1 MQRSLFHSLLFLVV
15 CGLGIPLT
23 GLAQT
28 ITVSTLSPSATCAGK
43 TISVPFSTT
52 GTFSAGNTFTA
63 QLSDASGTFGASTL
77 SIGTLSASPSSG
89 TVATNLTI
97 TATIPA
103 STAASSAYQ
112 VRISSSGPVRTSAN
126 SVGLTVTNTPGTPG
140 VTSLTYCQG
149 QTSTALSASPVSGAS
164 LNWYTVASG
173 GTASS
178 VAPTPA
184 TSTTGVVSYYV
195 SQSLNGCESN
205 RATLT
210 VTVYGTPAAPSTQAS
225 FSACQGA
232 TLPALSAT
240 ADNGATLIWYGTS
253 TNGGTGSST
262 APVPDNQASATYY
275 VSQARGTCEST
286 RSAITVTIKQAPAAP
301 TVAAAPSYCP
311 NQTATALSATASSGG
326 TLNWYGTSSTGG
338 SPSSTATVPNTAS
351 SGTVN
356 YYVSQTVN
364 GCESTRAGIAVTV
377 KPTPVAPGVSSPIGV
392 CQNQSVTPLTATAS
406 ANGTLNWYGTNQTG
420 GSASTTAPT
429 PSVTAVG
436 TTVYYVSQTIND
448 CESSRVG
455 ISVIV
460 SSIPGAPTPQAS
472 GTFCQGTSLPALR
485 ATADNGATLNWYGTN
500 QTGGSAS
507 TTAPTPSNQSSAIYY
522 VSQSRNG
529 CEGPRASISITIR
542 QSPSA
547 PTVAAAP
554 SYCPG
559 QTASALAATA
569 STDATLNWYGTSAT
583 GGTSSTSATVPNTS
597 TPGTQTYYVSQS
609 VDGCE
614 STRASISVTVK
625 SNPAAPGVT
634 NLSFCQNRT
643 ASALTAT
650 GASGGTLNWYGT
662 SQTGT
667 PSTTAPTPSVTATG
681 TTPYYVSQTVNGCES
696 AQATITVAV
705 NAVPGQPTIASAGPY
720 CSGVTAQP
728 LSATGTA
735 LRWYGSN
742 QTGGSG
748 NSTATVPATGSAGTT
763 TYYATQTVNGCES
776 ERAGVAIV
784 VKPTPARPDVSG
796 NTPFCQNTP
805 APGLTATPSAGA
817 TLIWYGTSVTGGTST
832 TAAPALSSTT
842 PGTTTYYVSQTLDGC
857 ESATRSAIAV
867 TVKATPGAP
876 GVTPVEYCNNTGSQ
890 QLSASGSN
898 IKWYDAAG
906 TALSGAPTPPTGA
919 VGQQTYQAT
928 QTVDGCES
936 QQKAALVV
944 TIKPL
949 PGQPGVTN
957 LSYCQ
962 PTQDQPAQNVGPVT
976 ASGENLRWYNTD
988 GNAFQSAP
996 TPPLSQTGTYTY
1008 LVTQTVNGCS
1018 SDKATL
1024 QVAVNTAPAPTVAT
1038 PLISYC
1044 ISTSATPLQATAAA
1058 GASLRWIDP
1067 YNRTFNEAPTPSTLN
1082 SNVTPGGDAF
1092 YVYQIGANGC
1102 YSARSTI
1109 RVIVNVAP
1117 TLALN
1122 GSSDVNLGSLAP
1134 VKLSF
1139 TGAPPFSYTLTDGY
1153 SGVSRTNDTTIYVLP
1168 RGNTTYQIV
1177 SVANSCGVGLPGNP
1191 ATATVT
1197 VRVPTITT
1205 SALQTTTACAGTS
1218 FAVPFTTTGQFNA
1231 GNVFTGE
1238 LVSVAD
1244 TSRKVAV
1251 SPNGTTGTV
1260 VTAALPLTLAAGQ
1273 YYVRV
1278 RGSNPSVGI
1287 IGSNSPSI
1295 LTVRSRATA
1304 TLTGTQSIFEGSP
1317 ATLTL
1322 TFGGEAPWTVA
1333 YADSLRSYTV
1343 TATISPYALEVR
1355 PSRTTT
1361 YQLTSV
1367 SNNCGVGTAT
1377 SGSAVVTVQ
1386 KVLGVEDPALGP
1398 LVSVY
1403 PVPTTTTLTIDID
1416 AALTRDPAI
1425 LILHDAGGRPVLN
1438 QTTRTKQT
1446 TLDVSRQ
1453 PAGTYLLHIQVGD
1466 RQVVRRILKQ

>member
-1 MQRSLFHSLLFLVV
+1 MQQFLLRCFSFLVL
-15 CGLGIPLT
+15 CGLGLPLN
-23 GLAQT
+23 GLAQG

-43 TISVPFSTT
+43 TITVPFSTT
-52 GTFSAGNTFTA
+52 GTFNAGNTFTA
-63 QLSDASGTFGASTL
+63 QLSDASGTFGASTVA
-77 SIGTLSASPSSG
+77 IGTLSSSPSSG
-89 TVATNLTI
+89 TAATNLTI
-97 TATIPA
+97 TATVPA
-103 STAASSAYQ
+103 NTAAGSAYQ
-112 VRISSSGPVRTSAN
+112 VRVSSSGPARTSAN
-126 SVGLTVTNTPGTPG
+126 SVGLTVGTPGTPG
-140 VTSLTYCQG
+140 VTDRTYCQG
-149 QTSTALSASPVSGAS
+149 ATATALSASPVSGAS

-173 GTASS
+173 GTPSS

-205 RATLT
+205 RATLN
-210 VTVYGTPAAPSTQAS
+210 VTVYGTPGAPSTQAS

-232 TLPALSAT
+232 TLSALSAT
-240 ADNGATLIWYGTS
+240 PDNGATLIWYGNS
-253 TNGGTGSST
+253 ANGGTGSSV
-262 APVPDNQASATYY
+262 APVPDNQAPATYY
-275 VSQARGTCEST
+275 VSQARGTCESA
-286 RSAITVTIKQAPAAP
+286 RSAITVTIRQASAAP
-301 TVAAAPSYCP
+301 GVSAPPAYCP
-311 NQTATALSATASSGG
+311 GQTATALSATPSSGG
-326 TLNWYGTSSTGG
+326 TLNWYGTNATGG
-338 SPSSTATVPNTAS
+338 TPSSSATIPSTTTP
-351 SGTVN
+351 GTLN
-356 YYVSQTVN
+356 YYVSQTLS
-364 GCESTRAGIAVTV
+364 GCESPRAGIAVTV
-377 KPTPVAPGVSSPIGV
+377 KQSPSAPGISTPVGV
-392 CQNQSVTPLTATAS
+392 CQNQSVAPLTATPS
-406 ANGTLNWYGTNQTG
+406 SGGTLNWYGTNQTG
-420 GSASTTAPT
+420 GSPSTTAPT

-436 TTVYYVSQTIND
+436 TTVYYVSQTVNG
-448 CESSRVG
+448 CEGPRAG
-455 ISVIV
+455 ISVTV
-460 SSIPGAPTPQAS
+460 SGLPGAPTVQAS
-472 GTFCQGTSLPALR
+472 STFCQGTILPALQ
-485 ATADNGATLNWYGTN
+485 AAADNGATLNWYGTN
-500 QTGGSAS
+500 QTGGSSS
-507 TTAPTPSNQSSAIYY
+507 TNAPVPSNQKSETYY
-522 VSQSRNG
+522 VSQTRNG
-529 CEGPRASISITIR
+529 CEGPRAAISVVIR

-547 PTVAAAP
+547 PTVSAPP

-559 QTASALAATA
+559 QTAAALTATSA
-569 STDATLNWYGTSAT
+569 SGSTLNWYGTNAT
-583 GGTSSTSATVPNTS
+583 GGSPSTTATVPSTS
-597 TPGTQTYYVSQS
+597 TPGTRTYYVSQS
-609 VDGCE
+609 TDGCE
-614 STRASISVTVK
+614 STRASISITVK
-625 SNPAAPGVT
+625 PTPAAPGVT
-634 NLSFCQNRT
+634 NLSLCQNQS
-643 ASALTAT
+643 AGALTAT
-650 GASGGTLNWYGT
+650 TASGSTINWYGT

-667 PSTTAPTPSVTATG
+667 PSTTAPTPSVAATG
-681 TTPYYVSQTVNGCES
+681 STPYYVSQTVDGCES

-705 NAVPGQPTIASAGPY
+705 NAVPGQPSIASAGPY

-735 LRWYGSN
+735 LRWYGTS
-742 QTGGSG
+742 QSGGSG
-748 NSTATVPATGSAGTT
+748 SSAATTPSTGSTGTT

-784 VKPTPARPDVSG
+784 VKQTPARPDVV
-796 NTPFCQNTP
+796 NLTFCQNTN
-805 APGLTATPSAGA
+805 APGLTATASAGA
-817 TLIWYGTSVTGGTST
+817 TLNWYGTSAIGGTST

-857 ESATRSAIAV
+857 ESANRSGIAV
-867 TVKATPGAP
+867 VVKQTPGAP
-876 GVTPVEYCNNTGSQ
+876 GVTPVDYCNGAGSQ
-890 QLSASGSN
+890 QLSATGSN
-898 IKWYDAAG
+898 IKWYDG
-906 TALSGAPTPPTGA
+906 SGNSLSGAPTPPTNT

-936 QQKAALVV
+936 QQKASLTV

-949 PGQPGVTN
+949 PGLPGVAN

-962 PTQDQPAQNVGPVT
+962 PTQDQPAQNVAPVT
-976 ASGENLRWYNTD
+976 ASGDNLRWYNTD

-996 TPPLSQTGTYTY
+996 TPSITQAGTYAY
-1008 LVTQTVNGCS
+1008 QVTQTVNGCS

-1024 QVAVNTAPAPTVAT
+1024 QVTVNTAPTPTVST
-1038 PLISYC
+1038 SLVSYC
-1044 ISTSATPLQATAAA
+1044 INATATPLQASAAN
-1058 GASLRWIDP
+1058 GGTLRWIDP

-1109 RVIVNVAP
+1109 RVIVNVVP

-1191 ATATVT
+1191 ATATIT

-1205 SALQTTTACAGTS
+1205 SALQTTTVCAGSS

-1231 GNVFTGE
+1231 GNLFTSE

-1244 TSRKVAV
+1244 TSRKITV

-1278 RGSNPSVGI
+1278 KGSNPSVGV
-1287 IGSNSPSI
+1287 IGSSSPSI

-1322 TFGGEAPWTVA
+1322 TFGGEAPWTFA

-1343 TATISPYALEVR
+1343 TATSSPYALEVR
-1355 PSRTTT
+1355 PSRNTT

-1367 SNNCGVGTAT
+1367 SNNCGVGTAA
-1377 SGSAVVTVQ
+1377 SGTAVVTVQ

-1416 AALTRDPAI
+1416 AALTRDPAV
-1425 LILHDAGGRPVLN
+1425 LTLHDGGGRPVLN
-1438 QTTRTKQT
+1438 QTTRTRQT
-1446 TLDVSRQ
+1446 TLDVSQQ
-1453 PAGTYLLHIQVGD
+1453 PAGTYLLRIQVGD
-1466 RQVVRRILKQ
+1466 RQVVRRILIQ